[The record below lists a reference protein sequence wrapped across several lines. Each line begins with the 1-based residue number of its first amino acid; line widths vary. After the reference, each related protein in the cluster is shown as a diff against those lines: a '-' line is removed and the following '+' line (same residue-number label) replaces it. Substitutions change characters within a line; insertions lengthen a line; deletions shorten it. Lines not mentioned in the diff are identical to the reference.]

1 MTRRSAALLP
11 LLIALPLALP
21 TAPAHADGLDM
32 SHGEAVQLFWKKE
45 EIYDR
50 NAQTVTLTGG
60 ARAVRGDV
68 TVDADTLIGYLRK
81 KTPPPGQPAPTPP
94 AADAKGNGSGDP
106 MGGSLELY
114 RIEARGNVHIYN
126 QTDQGWGDHA
136 LYDMDQAVMVMTGK
150 HLKLTTPQD
159 VLTARDVMEYHSKTR
174 MSVGRGDATV
184 TTNDGKQVKADV
196 LVSFSKAN
204 DAPAAGQPQSAA
216 QNTPAAGGDN
226 PMGGGS
232 SKLDRAYG
240 WGHVVLRTQTQ
251 TGTGDRGVYVFDTQ
265 IARLIG
271 HVHVTQGQNQ
281 NNGSQAIV
289 NMKTGIATMLPG
301 TDSPIQGLVVPNE
314 ANSSQA
320 PK

>member
-11 LLIALPLALP
+11 LLLALP
-21 TAPAHADGLDM
+21 TAPAYADGLDM
-32 SHGEAVQLFWKKE
+32 SHGEAVQLFWKNE

-81 KTPPPGQPAPTPP
+81 KTPPPGQPASPPP
-94 AADAKGNGSGDP
+94 AAGAKGNGSGDP

-126 QTDQGWGDHA
+126 QTDKGWGDHA

-196 LVSFSKAN
+196 LVSFSKAS
-204 DAPAAGQPQSAA
+204 D
-216 QNTPAAGGDN
+216 TPASAGDN

-251 TGTGDRGVYVFDTQ
+251 TATGDRGVYVFDTQ

-271 HVHVTQGQNQ
+271 HVHITQGQNQ

-301 TDSPIQGLVVPNE
+301 TDSPIQGLIVPNE

>member
-1 MTRRSAALLP
+1 MMSR
-11 LLIALPLALP
+11 
-21 TAPAHADGLDM
+21 TAPFLVAAGLVLGLPHEPAAHAEGLDM
-32 SHGEAVQLFWKKE
+32 SHGEAVRLFWKNE

-81 KTPPPGQPAPTPP
+81 KTPPPGQPAPPPP
-94 AADAKGNGSGDP
+94 ADNSQSGGGADP

-114 RIEARGNVHIYN
+114 RIEARGHVHIYN

-159 VLTARDVMEYHSKTR
+159 VLTARDVMEYHSRTR

-196 LVSFSKAN
+196 LVSFSKPE
-204 DAPAAGQPQSAA
+204 APPPAGQPQQAS
-216 QNTPAAGGDN
+216 QNDAAG
-226 PMGGGS
+226 PLGGGS

-251 TGTGDRGVYVFDTQ
+251 TATGDRGVYMFDTQ
-265 IARLIG
+265 IARLVG

-314 ANSSQA
+314 AA

>member
-1 MTRRSAALLP
+1 MTARPAAFLPFLLAFP
-11 LLIALPLALP
+11 LTLALP
-21 TAPAHADGLDM
+21 AGPALADGLDM
-32 SHGEAVQLFWKKE
+32 SHGEAVQLFWKNE
-45 EIYDR
+45 EVYDR

-60 ARAVRGDV
+60 GRAVRGDV

-81 KTPPPGQPAPTPP
+81 KAPAPGQQAAPPP
-94 AADAKGNGSGDP
+94 ADAKTGSSSDP

-196 LVSFSKAN
+196 LVSFSKAS
-204 DAPAAGQPQSAA
+204 DAPAPGQPAA
-216 QNTPAAGGDN
+216 DASN

-240 WGHVVLRTQTQ
+240 WGHVILRTQTQ
-251 TGTGDRGVYVFDTQ
+251 TATGDRGVYVFDTE

>member
-1 MTRRSAALLP
+1 MMSRIARLLP
-11 LLIALPLALP
+11 VAGLLLAT
-21 TAPAHADGLDM
+21 TATPAAYADGLDM
-32 SHGEAVQLFWKKE
+32 SHGEAVKLFWKSE

-81 KTPPPGQPAPTPP
+81 KAAPQGQPATPPPPTNGQTGEA
-94 AADAKGNGSGDP
+94 DP

-114 RIEARGNVHIYN
+114 RIEARGHVHIYN
-126 QTDQGWGDHA
+126 QTDQGWGDRA

-150 HLKLTTPQD
+150 NLKLTTPQD

-174 MSVGRGDATV
+174 MSVGRGNATV
-184 TTNDGKQVKADV
+184 TTNDGRQIKADV
-196 LVSFSKAN
+196 LVSFSAP
-204 DAPAAGQPQSAA
+204 DSPAPAGQTQ
-216 QNTPAAGGDN
+216 PAKSDGS
-226 PMGGGS
+226 PLGGGS

-240 WGHVVLRTQTQ
+240 WGHVVLRTPTQ
-251 TGTGDRGVYVFDTQ
+251 TATGDRGVYVFASQ

-301 TDSPIQGLVVPNE
+301 SDSPIQGLVVPNE

>member
-1 MTRRSAALLP
+1 MTRRSAAFLP
-11 LLIALPLALP
+11 FLIALPLALP
-21 TAPAHADGLDM
+21 SAPAYADGLDM

-45 EIYDR
+45 EVYDR

-60 ARAVRGDV
+60 ARAVRGDT

-81 KTPPPGQPAPTPP
+81 KAPVPGQPAPAPTP
-94 AADAKGNGSGDP
+94 ADGKSASSNDP

-136 LYDMDQAVMVMTGK
+136 LYDMDQGVMVMTGK

-159 VLTARDVMEYHSKTR
+159 VLTSRDVMEYHAKTR

-196 LVSFSKAN
+196 LVSFSKPN
-204 DAPAAGQPQSAA
+204 DAPAPGQSAKPG
-216 QNTPAAGGDN
+216 QAAADSSN

-240 WGHVVLRTQTQ
+240 WGHVVLRTPTQ
-251 TGTGDRGVYVFDTQ
+251 TATGDRGVYVFDTQ

>member
-1 MTRRSAALLP
+1 MSRIARLLP
-11 LLIALPLALP
+11 VAGLLLAT
-21 TAPAHADGLDM
+21 TATPAAYADGLDM
-32 SHGEAVQLFWKKE
+32 SHGEAVKLFWKSE

-81 KTPPPGQPAPTPP
+81 KAAPQGQPATPPPATNGQTGGEA
-94 AADAKGNGSGDP
+94 DP

-114 RIEARGNVHIYN
+114 RIEARGHVHIYN
-126 QTDQGWGDHA
+126 QTDQGWGDRA

-150 HLKLTTPQD
+150 NLKLTTPQD

-174 MSVGRGDATV
+174 MSVGRGNATV
-184 TTNDGKQVKADV
+184 TTNDGRQIKADV
-196 LVSFSKAN
+196 LVSFSAP
-204 DAPAAGQPQSAA
+204 DSPAPAGQA
-216 QNTPAAGGDN
+216 QPAKSDGS
-226 PMGGGS
+226 PLGGGS

-240 WGHVVLRTQTQ
+240 WGHVVLRTPTQ
-251 TGTGDRGVYVFDTQ
+251 TATGDRGVYVFASQ

-301 TDSPIQGLVVPNE
+301 SDSPIQGLVVPNE

>member
-1 MTRRSAALLP
+1 MTPRPAALLP
-11 LLIALPLALP
+11 LLLALPLAP
-21 TAPAHADGLDM
+21 TPALADGLDM
-32 SHGEAVQLFWKKE
+32 SHGEAVQLFWKNE
-45 EIYDR
+45 EVYDR

-81 KTPPPGQPAPTPP
+81 KTPPPGQPTPP
-94 AADAKGNGSGDP
+94 PPPADAKNSNSSDP

-196 LVSFSKAN
+196 LVSFSKPN
-204 DAPAAGQPQSAA
+204 DAPAPGQPQPAKPA
-216 QNTPAAGGDN
+216 QTADASN

-251 TGTGDRGVYVFDTQ
+251 TATGDRGVYVFDTQ

>member
-1 MTRRSAALLP
+1 MTSRLALLP
-11 LLIALPLALP
+11 AVIPLLLPLA
-21 TAPAHADGLDM
+21 AHADGLDM
-32 SHGEAVQLFWKKE
+32 SHGQAVRLFWKQE

-60 ARAVRGDV
+60 ARAIRGDV
-68 TVDADTLIGYLRK
+68 TVDADELIGYLRK
-81 KTPPPGQPAPTPP
+81 KAVPAGQTPPPKTDGA
-94 AADAKGNGSGDP
+94 NGDP
-106 MGGSLELY
+106 MSGSLELY

-136 LYDMDQAVMVMTGK
+136 IYDMDQAVMVMTG
-150 HLKLTTPQD
+150 HALKLTTPQD
-159 VLTARDVMEYHSKTR
+159 VLTARDVMEYHSQTR

-184 TTNDGKQVKADV
+184 TTNDGKRIKADV
-196 LVSFSKAN
+196 LVSFS
-204 DAPAAGQPQSAA
+204 APADPAPAGTNAKPPS
-216 QNTPAAGGDN
+216 GDGS
-226 PMGGGS
+226 PMGGS

-240 WGHVVLRTQTQ
+240 WGHVVLRTPTQ
-251 TGTGDRGVYVFDTQ
+251 TATGDRGVYVFATQ

-301 TDSPIQGLVVPNE
+301 SDSPIQGLVVPNE
-314 ANSSQA
+314 ASPSQA
-320 PK
+320 PKK

>member
-1 MTRRSAALLP
+1 MIPRPAALLP

-21 TAPAHADGLDM
+21 PAPAHADGLDM

-81 KTPPPGQPAPTPP
+81 KTPPPGQPAPPPPP
-94 AADAKGNGSGDP
+94 ANAKDNSGDP

-196 LVSFSKAN
+196 LVSFSKPS
-204 DAPAAGQPQSAA
+204 DAPAPGTPQSAKPA
-216 QNTPAAGGDN
+216 QAADSSN
-226 PMGGGS
+226 PMGGGA

>member
-1 MTRRSAALLP
+1 MMKNISRLLP
-11 LLIALPLALP
+11 IAGLLFSSALSSPALA
-21 TAPAHADGLDM
+21 AGLDM
-32 SHGEAVQLFWKKE
+32 SHGEAVKLFWKGE

-68 TVDADTLIGYLRK
+68 TIDADELIGDLRK
-81 KTPPPGQPAPTPP
+81 KAPP
-94 AADAKGNGSGDP
+94 ANQPKPDHPNDNDP

-114 RIEARGNVHIYN
+114 RIEARGHVHIYT

-136 LYDMDQAVMVMTGK
+136 LYDMDQAVMVMTG
-150 HLKLTTPQD
+150 HNLKLVTPQD
-159 VLTARDVMEYHSKTR
+159 VLTARDSMEYYSKTR
-174 MSVGRGDATV
+174 MSVGRGNATV
-184 TTNDGKQVKADV
+184 TTNDGKQIKADV
-196 LVSFSKAN
+196 LVSFSKPDSPTPN
-204 DAPAAGQPQSAA
+204 NAAKTSSGPL
-216 QNTPAAGGDN
+216 
-226 PMGGGS
+226 GGGS

-251 TGTGDRGVYVFDTQ
+251 TATGDRGVYVFDSQ

-281 NNGSQAIV
+281 NNGSQAVV

-301 TDSPIQGLVVPNE
+301 SDAPIQGLVVPNE
-314 ANSSQA
+314 ANNNQA